1 MRSEAITAA
10 TQPTVYVI
18 ATRFDGTRAALAA
31 AIPLARGSRARLVV
45 LVPQI
50 VPYPLAV
57 DGPADATVFVERRY
71 CDLVHE
77 MDGEAE
83 IKIFLCRTPN
93 DVLRVIPPASTVVVG
108 GASGSVLPSREERL
122 TRRLTHLGH
131 RVIFAPISERSIDC
145 GLTPPGGNTG
155 VPGSFV
161 PGRTPDLRKAQ
172 NRVTAALLVKF

>member
-1 MRSEAITAA
+1 MRSEAITAS
-10 TQPTVYVI
+10 TQRTVYVV
-18 ATRFDGTRAALAA
+18 ATRFEGTRAALEA

-57 DGPADATVFVERRY
+57 DAPTEAAEFTERRY
-71 CDLVHE
+71 RDLVHE
-77 MDGEAE
+77 ANGEAE
-83 IKIFLCRTPN
+83 IKVCLCRTPR
-93 DVLRVIPPASTVVVG
+93 DVVQTIPAASTVVVG
-108 GASGSVLPSREERL
+108 GPSGAVLPSREERL

-131 RVIFAPISERSIDC
+131 RVIFAPISERSIES
-145 GLTPPGGNTG
+145 GLTPPSGNTG

-161 PGRTPDLRKAQ
+161 CGWTPDLRTAE